1 MLSRYC
7 ASDNWAGAAAA
18 PSSGAIKTGGPR
30 MSDVVL
36 GQARSHRSIGMK
48 IVLDLIKVRRPTRHR
63 YGATL
68 APAPLGGV

>member
-7 ASDNWAGAAAA
+7 ATDNWAGAAAA
-18 PSSGAIKTGGPR
+18 PSSGAIKTGGAR
-30 MSDVVL
+30 MRDVVL

-48 IVLDLIKVRRPTRHR
+48 IVLCVRNERRTTRHR